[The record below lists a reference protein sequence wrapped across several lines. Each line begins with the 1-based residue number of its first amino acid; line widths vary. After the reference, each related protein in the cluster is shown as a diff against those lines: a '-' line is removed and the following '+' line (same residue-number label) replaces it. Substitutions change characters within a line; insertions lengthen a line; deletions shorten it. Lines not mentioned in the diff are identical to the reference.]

1 MVVTLA
7 YIALFLVFS
16 WVILRINQKSDSLSK
31 SVFIAIFLGLLLVYP
46 YILFQQITLKLLSNG
61 TASSA
66 MVTSTC

>member
-46 YILFQQITLKLLSNG
+46 CILFQQITLKLLSNG